1 MPGQPS
7 GGLRRAARDALHR
20 HVRSYTPNWFATDGT
35 AALKRDAV
43 AGDTETNA
51 AYTGKA
57 GRCSEPAAGTRA
69 AAQHASGKFLAAATL
84 EATFMTNPVTTNL

>member
-35 AALKRDAV
+35 AALKRDAA

-51 AYTGKA
+51 TYTGKA
-57 GRCSEPAAGTRA
+57 GRCSEPTAGTSA
-69 AAQHASGKFLAAATL
+69 TLHASGEFLTAVTL